1 VTIRSEGPHK
11 IINEFSGVNDLVDDV
26 KLPEDL
32 VSWAHG
38 AFPSDKS
45 RMQRIPGKL
54 VNSTST
60 HEGMII
66 SIHQLD
72 FQDTNLVVIHTSTV
86 LQTDDDLSTLVSSS
100 SNPFPLDNFI

>member
-1 VTIRSEGPHK
+1 MTIRSEGPHK

-72 FQDTNLVVIHTSTV
+72 FQNTNLVVIHTSTA
-86 LQTDDDLSTLVSSS
+86 LQTDSNLSTLLSSAS
-100 SNPFPLDNFI
+100 TPFPLENFV